1 MKNLVSVGSFGAKI
15 AIVITATVGGTA
27 LVGSSVFASLT
38 ATANNATPQS
48 VSSGSL
54 KLTQTSTTSGL
65 TAGFTTP
72 ATPLAPGDTINRFV
86 ELTNT
91 GSLAGASMTLGL
103 VAGAATALTN
113 DSIRGLQVAV
123 YECVGGAY
131 TSVAGACVG
140 GTDTALVGTS
150 AAPIPASTIVSTA
163 QTITLSAAA
172 LASAGT
178 ARLKFI
184 ISLPASAEV
193 SSNGTLP
200 APTGG
205 SIQGLTAALT
215 WTFTE
220 TQRTGSSTNA

>member
-1 MKNLVSVGSFGAKI
+1 MKKLVTIGSFGAKI

-150 AAPIPASTIVSTA
+150 VAPIPASTIVSTA
-163 QTITLSAAA
+163 PTITLSAAA
-172 LASAGT
+172 LAAGGT

-184 ISLPASAEV
+184 ISLPTSAEV

-200 APTGG
+200 TPTGG

-220 TQRTGSSTNA
+220 TQRTGLSTNA